1 MENGQRVGSK
11 KVNQRA
17 NAPKL
22 LFLDGQSDDPHV
34 FSYEIGIDPDGDI
47 SGWKADHEEGPTRE
61 EEEFSETQ
69 RGAFGKGIDPVR
81 IYLGE
86 MASTPL
92 LTREGEVE
100 IAKRIEKGQ
109 REVLKAVLNCP
120 FAIKEILRLGE
131 ALRAGKIEVRE
142 ITNGIEED
150 EASLEARLIQKRR
163 VLRLIG
169 KIRKGEKKLRFLQKM
184 LKLRKRDTSRQ
195 KILEQIGKNKTYLF
209 DFVERMNLKERQLNR
224 IIQQLKDWD
233 VRKYPST
240 QETKY
245 FRSRLRRG
253 LGLKD
258 LMKTKRKGRTT
269 GRDAERLEAAASG
282 LFSNR
287 LKEALRAIEIE
298 ESKIRDAKDHLV
310 MANLRLVVSIARR
323 YMNRGL
329 PLLDLIQEGNLG
341 LLKAVDKFEYQRG
354 YKFGTYATWWIRQAI
369 TRALAD
375 QARTIRLPVHMIE
388 ILNKLHRTSSSLV
401 QELGREPTL
410 EEISEKIGMSLYK
423 VQKIFKTAKIPISL
437 DTPIGE
443 EENSRLEDFIEDKE
457 LVSPQEAAIR
467 MNMVNLIQR
476 TLSTLDK
483 REEKILKLRFGIGEP
498 CDHTLEEVGQDFEVT
513 RERVRQIEEKAL
525 TKLKHSTQARK
536 LRQFIDG

>member
-1 MENGQRVGSK
+1 MEKSQRVGSK
-11 KVNQRA
+11 KGSQRA
-17 NAPKL
+17 KAPKG
-22 LFLDGQSDDPHV
+22 LFLDGQNDDPLTL
-34 FSYEIGIDPDGDI
+34 SCEIGIDTDGDVP
-47 SGWKADHEEGPTRE
+47 GWKAEHEEGVTRE
-61 EEEFSETQ
+61 EEEVSEAQ
-69 RGAFGKGIDPVR
+69 RGSFGKAIDPVR

-100 IAKRIEKGQ
+100 IAKRIENGQ
-109 REVLKAVLNCP
+109 REVLKVVLNCP

-142 ITNGIEED
+142 ITNEIEED
-150 EASLEARLIQKRR
+150 ETSFEAKLIQKRK
-163 VLRLIG
+163 VLHLIE
-169 KIRKGEKKLRFLQKM
+169 KIRKGEKKLQLLQKE
-184 LKLRKRDTSRQ
+184 LKVRKRDTSRK
-195 KILEQIGKNKTYLF
+195 KILEQIGKNEMDLF
-209 DFVERMNLKERQLNR
+209 DFVKRMNLQERQIRR

-233 VRKYPST
+233 VRKHPSI
-240 QETKY
+240 QETRYSPSK
-245 FRSRLRRG
+245 LRRG
-253 LGLKD
+253 LGLND
-258 LMKTKRKGRTT
+258 LKKTKRKGRTA
-269 GRDAERLEAAASG
+269 GRDAERQEAASG

-287 LKEALRAIEIE
+287 LKEALKAIEIE
-298 ESKIRDAKDHLV
+298 ELKIRDAKDQLV

-388 ILNKLHRTSSSLV
+388 ILNKLHRTSRSLV

-410 EEISEKIGMSLYK
+410 EEIAEKIGMSLHK
-423 VQKIFKTAKIPISL
+423 VQKIFKTAKNPISL

-443 EENSRLEDFIEDKE
+443 EEDSRLEDFIEDKE

-467 MNMVNLIQR
+467 GNMVTLIQR

-536 LRQFIDG
+536 LRQFIES